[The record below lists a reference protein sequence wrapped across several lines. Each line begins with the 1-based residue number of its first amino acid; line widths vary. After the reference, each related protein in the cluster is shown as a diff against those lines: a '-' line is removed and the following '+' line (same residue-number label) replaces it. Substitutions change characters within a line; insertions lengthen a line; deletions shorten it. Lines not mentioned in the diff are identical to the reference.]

1 MKWNQAI
8 QDYQFY
14 LKIEKGL
21 ARNSIEGYSR
31 DVKKLIRY
39 LEENNMPFSIF
50 K

>member
-1 MKWNQAI
+1 MKWNSAL

-21 ARNSIEGYSR
+21 AVNSINSYSR
-31 DVKKLIRY
+31 DVKKLISY
-39 LEENNMPFSIF
+39 LEEM